1 MPVSRTYSSAGQVV
15 PKFQRL
21 VVEGFPHHV
30 TQRGVRRQLTFFGD
44 RDYLAYLDI
53 ARSQLEDP
61 HLDLLAYCLMPNHVH
76 FVVVPHN
83 RDALSR
89 FFCEVHKRYA
99 RRTNSLNDW
108 KGHLW
113 QQRFYSVVMD
123 ERHCTAAMRYVELN
137 PVRAGL
143 VESAPEW
150 PWSSARAN
158 IGEAADGLVN
168 TVRTHN
174 IISNWKEYL
183 ADGPS
188 EEELADIR
196 RQTRIGRPEGDKA
209 FLDYLELQTGRRVRR
224 GKPGRSPN

>member
-1 MPVSRTYSSAGQVV
+1 M

-30 TQRGVRRQLTFFGD
+30 TQRGVRRQRTFFSD

-53 ARSQLEDP
+53 ARSQLEEP
-61 HLDLLAYCLMPNHVH
+61 QLGVLSYCLMPNHVH

-83 RDALSR
+83 RYVLSK
-89 FFCEVHKRYA
+89 FFCEIHKRYA

-123 ERHCTAAMRYVELN
+123 ERHCAAAMRYVELN
-137 PVRAGL
+137 PVRAGF
-143 VESAPEW
+143 VRRAPDW

-158 IGEAADGLVN
+158 IGEAADDLVD
-168 TVRTHN
+168 TARTREFVR
-174 IISNWKEYL
+174 NWEEYL
-183 ADGPS
+183 ADRPTDA
-188 EEELADIR
+188 ELANIR
-196 RQTRIGRPEGDKA
+196 RQTRIGRPEGDEA
-209 FLDYLELQTGRRVRR
+209 FIDSLELRTGRRIRR
-224 GKPGRSPN
+224 RKPGRSPN